1 MSASFLACT
10 IGSSRISIFNKKSLH
25 FSIRCQNIKSTM
37 AEKSKY
43 TFSGHESFSC
53 KALWLKKGYDFM
65 KNNNDFNSADAVI
78 HLGVGK
84 NMVAAIKFWMKA
96 FGISNEDGT
105 LNFIGD
111 YIFDDNNGKDKYIE
125 DIATLWLLHY
135 LIVTSKIASLY
146 NFFFCGLQK
155 ELIFFTKDQ
164 VSKYVITRFAEMGM
178 GKSINNATLEK
189 DISVLLSNYAPP
201 RKAKSNE
208 DFSSL
213 LLDLEL
219 IKPNGT
225 GQGYFF
231 NIEGKRSVP
240 IEIFMYA
247 LTDFKTDDTIPYEVV
262 KECVGLPFCM
272 TDGELI
278 SMLKQVSQKYSNY
291 VAYTDNSGIRQIQ
304 FINQSQAIQF
314 LDEYYG

>member
-1 MSASFLACT
+1 MSS
-10 IGSSRISIFNKKSLH
+10 
-25 FSIRCQNIKSTM
+25 NI
-37 AEKSKY
+37 KY
-43 TFSGHESFSC
+43 TFSGHESFAC
-53 KALWLKKGYDFM
+53 KALWLKKGYDF
-65 KNNNDFNSADAVI
+65 KKKDYDFNSPNAVI
-78 HLGVGK
+78 YLGVGK
-84 NMVAAIKFWMKA
+84 NMVSSIKFWMKA

-105 LNFIGD
+105 LSSIGD
-111 YIFDDNNGKDKYIE
+111 YLFEDDNGKDKYIE

-135 LIVTSKIASLY
+135 LIVTSKVASLY
-146 NFFFCGLQK
+146 EFFFCGLQK
-155 ELIFFTKDQ
+155 EFIFFTKDQ
-164 VSKYVITRFAEMGM
+164 VSKYIITRLAEMGM
-178 GKSINNATLEK
+178 GKSINKTTLEK

-231 NIEGKRSVP
+231 NIEGKRPVP

-247 LTDFKTDDTIPYEVV
+247 LTHSKTDDSIPYEVI

-272 TDGELI
+272 SDGELI
-278 SMLKQVSQKYSNY
+278 SMLKQVSERYSNY
-291 VAYTDNSGIRQIQ
+291 VVYSDNSGIRQVQ
-304 FINQSQAIQF
+304 FINQPQAEQF
-314 LDEYYG
+314 LHEYYE